1 MKIPFSPP
9 DITEAEIEQVAEALR
24 SGWIT
29 TGPKTKELER
39 EVADLCG
46 TNRAVCLNSQTACAE
61 MTLRLLGIHEG
72 DEVIT
77 CAYTYTASA
86 SVVCHVGSKLVLID
100 TQEDSLEMDYDK
112 LAEAITEKTKVIIP
126 VDLGGVPC
134 DYDRIFSIVEEKKKL
149 FHPVNKLQE
158 AIGRVIVMADAA
170 HAFGATWNGKPV
182 GSIADFSNFSFHAGK
197 FVLFDDGEKIKVGRG
212 VTSLTTL
219 TGKQSPW
226 KKIRVVETMDMIN
239 NDIVELAEDNYIG
252 KYQNTYSNKCLL
264 LSAIKTYMD
273 EILVNGL
280 IEDYSI
286 EFDVEK
292 IRKYVIENEK
302 IKKEDAEAMSD
313 EEMQKQYTD
322 EKVYFKA
329 TVTIS
334 DVMED
339 IYLDITA

>member
-1 MKIPFSPP
+1 MVYVLATAETDYSKAFKYFERKKVDWMCFPSAKKDSQTQKITDWVKAQREAHNRVKAVLPE
-9 DITEAEIEQVAEALR
+9 TEADTEGIVNYATKTVTADGKSYTAETFCSRIAGLIA
-24 SGWIT
+24 G
-29 TGPKTKELER
+29 TGSDQSVTF
-39 EVADLCG
+39 
-46 TNRAVCLNSQTACAE
+46 AVLDDVTACENLDRKAVE
-61 MTLRLLGIHEG
+61 
-72 DEVIT
+72 
-77 CAYTYTASA
+77 TA
-86 SVVCHVGSKLVLID
+86 ID
-100 TQEDSLEMDYDK
+100 
-112 LAEAITEKTKVIIP
+112 
-126 VDLGGVPC
+126 
-134 DYDRIFSIVEEKKKL
+134 
-149 FHPVNKLQE
+149 
-158 AIGRVIVMADAA
+158 
-170 HAFGATWNGKPV
+170 
-182 GSIADFSNFSFHAGK
+182 AGK
-197 FVLFDDGEKIKVGRG
+197 LVLFDDGEKIKVGRG

>member
-1 MKIPFSPP
+1 MHFLIAIRIKYDLISQL
-9 DITEAEIEQVAEALR
+9 DIQCLYTFIIRTVCYRKRNGPGCLTCT
-24 SGWIT
+24 SGP
-29 TGPKTKELER
+29 G
-39 EVADLCG
+39 
-46 TNRAVCLNSQTACAE
+46 NACD
-61 MTLRLLGIHEG
+61 IF
-72 DEVIT
+72 
-77 CAYTYTASA
+77 CY
-86 SVVCHVGSKLVLID
+86 
-100 TQEDSLEMDYDK
+100 
-112 LAEAITEKTKVIIP
+112 II
-126 VDLGGVPC
+126 
-134 DYDRIFSIVEEKKKL
+134 
-149 FHPVNKLQE
+149 
-158 AIGRVIVMADAA
+158 
-170 HAFGATWNGKPV
+170 
-182 GSIADFSNFSFHAGK
+182 
-197 FVLFDDGEKIKVGRG
+197 GRG

>member
-1 MKIPFSPP
+1 MLRSCKYCGRIHDSKYQCSSRPVRRKIRTKQNSFRS
-9 DITEAEIEQVAEALR
+9 TEAWKRKSLEIRERDKYLCQICMRKLYGTTQQYNNREIEVHHIVPIAEDWDGRLDNDNLI
-24 SGWIT
+24 S
-29 TGPKTKELER
+29 
-39 EVADLCG
+39 LCG
-46 TNRAVCLNSQTACAE
+46 
-61 MTLRLLGIHEG
+61 
-72 DEVIT
+72 
-77 CAYTYTASA
+77 
-86 SVVCHVGSKLVLID
+86 
-100 TQEDSLEMDYDK
+100 
-112 LAEAITEKTKVIIP
+112 
-126 VDLGGVPC
+126 
-134 DYDRIFSIVEEKKKL
+134 
-149 FHPVNKLQE
+149 
-158 AIGRVIVMADAA
+158 
-170 HAFGATWNGKPV
+170 
-182 GSIADFSNFSFHAGK
+182 
-197 FVLFDDGEKIKVGRG
+197 
-212 VTSLTTL
+212 
-219 TGKQSPW
+219 
-226 KKIRVVETMDMIN
+226 
-239 NDIVELAEDNYIG
+239 
-252 KYQNTYSNKCLL
+252 KCLL

>member
-1 MKIPFSPP
+1 MTSP
-9 DITEAEIEQVAEALR
+9 
-24 SGWIT
+24 
-29 TGPKTKELER
+29 ER
-39 EVADLCG
+39 GRNCYFQNRKVRKRKKHHPPSILHDKKSRTCYLCIMLHD
-46 TNRAVCLNSQTACAE
+46 NWSE
-61 MTLRLLGIHEG
+61 HSTL
-72 DEVIT
+72 
-77 CAYTYTASA
+77 
-86 SVVCHVGSKLVLID
+86 
-100 TQEDSLEMDYDK
+100 
-112 LAEAITEKTKVIIP
+112 
-126 VDLGGVPC
+126 
-134 DYDRIFSIVEEKKKL
+134 
-149 FHPVNKLQE
+149 
-158 AIGRVIVMADAA
+158 
-170 HAFGATWNGKPV
+170 
-182 GSIADFSNFSFHAGK
+182 
-197 FVLFDDGEKIKVGRG
+197 GRG

>member
-1 MKIPFSPP
+1 MGLPAMNITFVVRAQNSAKRLDRGSVGMVLKDAKVPSGNPITIFSSEDIPEELGTDNKNQIALALRGNDTAPQKVVVYVLATAETDYNKAFKYFERKKVDWMCFPSAKK
-9 DITEAEIEQVAEALR
+9 DSQTQKITEADTEGIVNYATKTVTADGKSYTAETFCSRIAGLIA
-24 SGWIT
+24 G
-29 TGPKTKELER
+29 TGSDQSVTF
-39 EVADLCG
+39 
-46 TNRAVCLNSQTACAE
+46 AVLDDVTACE
-61 MTLRLLGIHEG
+61 DLDRK
-72 DEVIT
+72 
-77 CAYTYTASA
+77 
-86 SVVCHVGSKLVLID
+86 SVEAAID
-100 TQEDSLEMDYDK
+100 
-112 LAEAITEKTKVIIP
+112 
-126 VDLGGVPC
+126 
-134 DYDRIFSIVEEKKKL
+134 
-149 FHPVNKLQE
+149 
-158 AIGRVIVMADAA
+158 
-170 HAFGATWNGKPV
+170 
-182 GSIADFSNFSFHAGK
+182 AGK